1 MSGIPRTSFKR
12 FPAERRRA
20 CVPVTRAR
28 PRGTRG
34 SLPGRAVA
42 GKSGIGAAS
51 EREALLPVDFI
62 IKRNK
67 GVVEK

>member
-1 MSGIPRTSFKR
+1 MSMAARSYKR

-20 CVPVTRAR
+20 CVPVTSAR
-28 PRGTRG
+28 LRGTAR
-34 SLPGRAVA
+34 SLPVRAVKGASGA
-42 GKSGIGAAS
+42 GAS
-51 EREALLPVDFI
+51 PGGSAPAPVDFI